1 MKITFPDQSV
11 KVFEKGVTPYEIA
24 KSISDGLANMAI
36 GAIFN
41 DEYISIDLP
50 LKEDGEIA
58 ILTKRDERSLKVL
71 NHSAAHLMAE
81 AIRSL
86 YPHALFGVGPAI
98 EEGFYYDVDFGD
110 DVLREDDLIKIE
122 DEMR

>member
-58 ILTKRDERSLKVL
+58 ILTKRDERRLKSIKSLSSSL
-71 NHSAAHLMAE
+71 NG
-81 AIRSL
+81 R
-86 YPHALFGVGPAI
+86 GN
-98 EEGFYYDVDFGD
+98 
-110 DVLREDDLIKIE
+110 
-122 DEMR
+122 